1 MKMCRLHFNF
11 GIAYSSQN
19 DMTFE
24 GAMST
29 LTCGYSNV
37 IKLQLANCLYALRN

>member
-1 MKMCRLHFNF
+1 MKMSRLHFNF
-11 GIAYSSQN
+11 GKAHSSQN

-29 LTCGYSNV
+29 LTCGNSN
-37 IKLQLANCLYALRN
+37 IIELQLENCLYALRN

>member
-1 MKMCRLHFNF
+1 MSRFHFNF
-11 GIAYSSQN
+11 GIAHSSQN

-37 IKLQLANCLYALRN
+37 IDLQLANCFYALKN